1 MRRMKVKELVAEAF
15 ASVAELPPKHAS
27 LMREVATRLE
37 ATFAALTESLAHLNE
52 IYDGVIVNKKEGNA
66 A

>member
-37 ATFAALTESLAHLNE
+37 ATFAALISATQWLMLSR
-52 IYDGVIVNKKEGNA
+52 
-66 A
+66 

>member
-1 MRRMKVKELVAEAF
+1 MKVKELVAEAF

-37 ATFAALTESLAHLNE
+37 ATFAALTESLAQLE
-52 IYDGVIVNKKEGNA
+52 QERKGKTQ
-66 A
+66 

>member
-15 ASVAELPPKHAS
+15 ASVDELPPKHAQ

-37 ATFAALTESLAHLNE
+37 VTFAALTESLAQQKQQRKGE
-52 IYDGVIVNKKEGNA
+52 TRP
-66 A
+66 

>member
-37 ATFAALTESLAHLNE
+37 ATFAEQSRVHRWSAGCYAS
-52 IYDGVIVNKKEGNA
+52 
-66 A
+66 

>member
-15 ASVAELPPKHAS
+15 ASIAGLPPKHAP

-37 ATFAALTESLAHLNE
+37 ATFAALKESLVQLE
-52 IYDGVIVNKKEGNA
+52 QERKGKTP
-66 A
+66 

>member
-15 ASVAELPPKHAS
+15 ASVAELPPKYAS

-37 ATFAALTESLAHLNE
+37 ATFAALTESLAQLE
-52 IYDGVIVNKKEGNA
+52 QERKGKTQ
-66 A
+66 